1 VDRVESVRRWRTW
14 RPGDVWVPLDQR
26 SALVAVQLLEAQAPD
41 ALARWNFF
49 DTVLEKKEYGEA
61 YVVEPLARKM
71 MQADPALAKE
81 FRARVAADSTFAK
94 DPDARLEFFYRR
106 SPWADPEQNLLP
118 VARALRAPPEDA
130 LAK

>member
-1 VDRVESVRRWRTW
+1 M
-14 RPGDVWVPLDQR
+14 PLDQR
-26 SALVAVQLLEAQAPD
+26 SALVAVHLLEAQAPD

-49 DTVLEKKEYGEA
+49 DTVLEQKEYGEA

-71 MQADPALAKE
+71 MQDDPALAKE

-106 SPWADPEQNLLP
+106 SPWADPEQNLVP
-118 VARALRAPPEDA
+118 VARALRAPPEDV